1 MEELKAED
9 RLGAARKQAGL
20 NGGSNGGGRSNGN
33 CAGELAEVELAA
45 QRDAVVSYL
54 RARFRGSLSDAD
66 IEDLAQ
72 GTCEVVL
79 RKQRAGERIGDL
91 AGLMRTIAW
100 RDARDLIRDRRE
112 VAADP
117 QDGSFAALE
126 DLGAPADH
134 LLDNR
139 AELARAI
146 EAVEQ
151 LEPEHRAAYRARFVD
166 ELSTRDACERLGLPR
181 STYHHR
187 LRKAV
192 DAVQATLDPCGLA
205 EMQMQLLGAYVSGI
219 ASRAER
225 LRAERLI
232 RSDPH
237 SAAVVRELRGA
248 HESTA
253 AALAPVAI
261 EVDVAASALERLGAL
276 PGRIRDG
283 LAGLVGRSPEGS
295 DAALGSAI
303 ASGGGRGAGVAA
315 SGALAS
321 LGGAGK
327 VAIACL
333 GAGAAAGAC
342 VVTGVVPGIGGG
354 AERPARE
361 IDRPEREV
369 VLPVAVEDPVRPL
382 PHSPAPAGGE
392 QATPA
397 SEPEEKVQKDAE
409 APVES
414 SPVEA
419 SAPPVQQEFGVAAA
433 AAPATT
439 STSGSTASSGGD
451 VGGGGSAVQQEF
463 GP

>member
-33 CAGELAEVELAA
+33 GAGELAGVELAA

-54 RARFRGSLSDAD
+54 QARFRGSLSEAD

-79 RKQRAGERIGDL
+79 RKQVAGERIGDL

-112 VAADP
+112 AAADP
-117 QDGSFAALE
+117 QEGSFAALE

-166 ELSTRDACERLGLPR
+166 ELSTREACERLGLPR

-192 DAVQATLDPCGLA
+192 DAVQATLDPRGLA
-205 EMQMQLLGAYVSGI
+205 EMQLQLLGAYVSGI

-261 EVDVAASALERLGAL
+261 GADAGASALERLGAL
-276 PGRIRDG
+276 PGRLREG
-283 LAGLVGRSPEGS
+283 VAGLLGRSPEGG

-342 VVTGVVPGIGGG
+342 VATGIVPGVGGG

-361 IDRPEREV
+361 IQRPQREV
-369 VLPVAVEDPVRPL
+369 VVPVAAEEPVRPL
-382 PHSPAPAGGE
+382 AHTPAPGGGVDSVRE
-392 QATPA
+392 PQAA
-397 SEPEEKVQKDAE
+397 AKERKEAE

-414 SPVEA
+414 SPVEP
-419 SAPPVQQEFGVAAA
+419 SAPPVEQEFGVAAA
-433 AAPATT
+433 AAPITT
-439 STSGSTASSGGD
+439 SDSASTGSGGAD
-451 VGGGGSAVQQEF
+451 TGSGGSAVQQEF